1 MDRKRVYTTPN
12 LLQVSLDYSAV
23 SVVCS
28 DPKNPAVNT
37 PGEGG
42 IGDMDLSGQEATKQ
56 INNKIPYPSSEININ
71 ERKNS
76 VF

>member
-1 MDRKRVYTTPN
+1 MDIKRIYTTPN
-12 LLQVSLDYSAV
+12 IMVVGLDYSAV

-28 DPKNPAVNT
+28 DPKNPIVNT

-42 IGDMDLSGQEATKQ
+42 IGDMNLSGQEATKQ
-56 INNKIPYPSSEININ
+56 INNQIPYPSSEININ
-71 ERKNS
+71 DRKNS